1 MRKHEEDTRTA
12 GRELEI
18 YGVRYSVLLSVG
30 IALLVGMVAWQALLI
45 PQIAQEISNIEF
57 AGAASLAGG
66 SASAGRTAT
75 TAAGGAT
82 DVQAVMARIIP
93 TGKPPYG
100 DAAGVTYDNING
112 AISVLAGYDNS
123 IKLSGAEL
131 DRYIRIASRISCE
144 FCCGAPA
151 VIDSRGNAACG
162 CAHSAAMRGVA
173 KFLIR
178 NFPNDYTDAQI
189 LEEMTKWKTLFFP
202 RQMVERALQAQAAS
216 GSIDVS
222 TLSRIP
228 QQVGGC

>member
-1 MRKHEEDTRTA
+1 MKKHETKTEEK
-12 GRELEI
+12 ELELG
-18 YGVRYSVLLSVG
+18 GVRYSVLLSMG
-30 IALLVGMVAWQALLI
+30 IAVLVGMAAWQALLI
-45 PQIAQEISNIEF
+45 SQIVQEISNIES
-57 AGAASLAGG
+57 AGAAYPTGS
-66 SASAGRTAT
+66 SASAGT
-75 TAAGGAT
+75 TAGGAA
-82 DVQAVMARIIP
+82 DIQAVIARIIP

-100 DAAGVTYDNING
+100 DAAGVSYDDING
-112 AISVLAGYDNS
+112 AISVLAGYDDS

-151 VIDSRGNAACG
+151 VIDSKGNPACG

-216 GSIDVS
+216 GNIDIH
-222 TLSRIP
+222 TLSQIP